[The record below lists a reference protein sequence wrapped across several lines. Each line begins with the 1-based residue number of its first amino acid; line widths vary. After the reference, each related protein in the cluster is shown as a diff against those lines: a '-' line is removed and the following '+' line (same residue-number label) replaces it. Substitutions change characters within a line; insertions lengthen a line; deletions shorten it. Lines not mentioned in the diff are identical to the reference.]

1 MQEQYQFIYDALL
14 ETFICG
20 DTSIAQDLY
29 LQRYPS
35 LLTPSPDTGSTLLQE
50 QFEVSSHRFEYPTTF
65 LTYTRNMSGMNKQL
79 VQSNFREM
87 IELLNICL
95 FSSNSYF
102 LWDCDQ

>member
-1 MQEQYQFIYDALL
+1 MTIFLFKRYLVVSLQEQYQFIYDALL

-50 QFEVSSHRFEYPTTF
+50 QFEVSSHRADYPTTF
-65 LTYTRNMSGMNKQL
+65 LNYSRNMRGINKQL
-79 VQSNFREM
+79 VQSNFSEI
-87 IELLNICL
+87 IEPLDFC
-95 FSSNSYF
+95 
-102 LWDCDQ
+102 